1 MNHVEVN
8 QQGCNVFGCPLLGS
22 LSPWV
27 GSGPY
32 YCRHHYGRDASKNQI
47 IVEKLKHFGD
57 LLAYLELTK
66 SCTKESMAAYDRVAR
81 AMNRSDLAP
90 GTVTNRGGKQINEW
104 VQPSYLY
111 WRVQSEIA
119 KEIREA

>member
-1 MNHVEVN
+1 MNTVEVN

-66 SCTKESMAAYDRVAR
+66 SCTKESMADYDRVAR

-90 GTVTNRGGKQINEW
+90 GTVINRGGKQINEW

-111 WRVQSEIA
+111 WRVQSAIGR
-119 KEIREA
+119 EIREA

>member
-1 MNHVEVN
+1 MNTVEVN
-8 QQGCNVFGCPLLGS
+8 QNCNVFGCPLLGS

-47 IVEKLKHFGD
+47 IVDKLRQLKD
-57 LLAYLELTK
+57 LLDHLELAK
-66 SCTKESMAAYDRVAR
+66 DCTKTSMAAYDRVAK

-90 GTVTNRGGKQINEW
+90 GTVINRGGKEINEW

-111 WRVQSEIA
+111 WRVQSTIA
-119 KEIREA
+119 KEMREA